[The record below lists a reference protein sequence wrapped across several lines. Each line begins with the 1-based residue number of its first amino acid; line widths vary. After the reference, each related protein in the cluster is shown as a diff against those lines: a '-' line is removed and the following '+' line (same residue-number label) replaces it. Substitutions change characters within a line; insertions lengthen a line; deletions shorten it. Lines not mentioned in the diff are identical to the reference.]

1 MVPFNTENAK
11 ETTTFVTLLMLEK
24 SDGHFSMEYNSRT
37 ASNPGQAI
45 VEVERFRDAAIGWLH
60 TIWNDWL
67 NGRPV
72 DPELKEV
79 FEAIAVDS
87 RELLQQIEGKSRG
100 FTEAEVKDV
109 CADWH
114 EADYYSRSPER
125 NPAGPQGGLRR
136 ASRGGSWR
144 HAYTICRVTLRSKL
158 DPSFRYNDYG
168 FRLARSA
175 AAV

>member
-1 MVPFNTENAK
+1 MTYAEHKRKYGRYANCFRITKAEVGYKVVPFNTENAK

-114 EADYYSRSPER
+114 EALDNQVGFWEQCLPSGNFQPPS
-125 NPAGPQGGLRR
+125 GLKGTVGIGGN
-136 ASRGGSWR
+136 A
-144 HAYTICRVTLRSKL
+144 
-158 DPSFRYNDYG
+158 
-168 FRLARSA
+168 
-175 AAV
+175 